1 MILPNKN
8 IKLSHSLLGTGAIVL
23 EEIKSGQTVS
33 SLWEKVKSY
42 NEIQAFEKFVLTL
55 DLLYALNLIVINDG
69 LLKMND

>member
-8 IKLSHSLLGTGAIVL
+8 IKLSQSLLGTGAIVL

-42 NEIQAFEKFVLTL
+42 NQIQAFEKFVLTL
-55 DLLYALNLIVINDG
+55 DLLYALNLIVINEG